1 MSKPEAPTPPN
12 PMDTAQA
19 QTGTNIGT
27 SIANAFMNNTNQ
39 IGPNGSQTYNQSGT
53 YKYTDPYTGK
63 SYDIP
68 QFTQTTSLSP
78 AQQALLNTNNQT
90 QQNLANLG
98 QSQSA
103 KLNDLLGSPDERSMV
118 HLRRVTPAPSRAL
131 RRHRPRWAI
140 TNSNSLGLASSAF
153 GEHHV
158 RATAPTISRQI
169 GTTCRTR

>member
-103 KLNDLLGSPDERSMV
+103 KLNDLLGSPMSLDGAPAAGDASTITGAPGAQTNGPS
-118 HLRRVTPAPSRAL
+118 TPPASPTPRTSR
-131 RRHRPRWAI
+131 
-140 TNSNSLGLASSAF
+140 
-153 GEHHV
+153 
-158 RATAPTISRQI
+158 RATAPTISRPT
-169 GTTCRTR
+169 GRTCRTR